1 MGFNSRLHQKLIGV
15 LVWWQRTIIKSG
27 RHRLKLQKKK
37 YHTTPSKKSKNKIN
51 HINFWSMG
59 QANSLGFWASLVGQV
74 HTHWQK
80 NQPTVKSIGLVGY
93 PRVSIVLGWVVGYEL
108 SSDIFVREMLHVC
121 DTLDTFFLRKTLRFK
136 TKKIN
141 ITSQ

>member
-15 LVWWQRTIIKSG
+15 LVWWQRTIIRSG
-27 RHRLKLQKKK
+27 RHRLKLQKKKK

-51 HINFWSMG
+51 HINFWSVG

-80 NQPTVKSIGLVGY
+80 NQPTVKSIGLVAY
-93 PRVSIVLGWVVGYEL
+93 PRASIVLSWVVGYEL
-108 SSDIFVREMLHVC
+108 FVDIFVREMLYVR
-121 DTLDTFFLRKTLRFK
+121 DTLDTFFIERLKDLRL
-136 TKKIN
+136 KK
-141 ITSQ
+141 